1 MINFCC
7 SCHGENYDVIIFILK
22 LLFLR
27 RTGVVNFADIIKF
40 PTIFIKA
47 ALKDLGNFL
56 KIRNSTLKCNLF
68 LDITKISDFS
78 EKMLISVETKRCV
91 T

>member
-1 MINFCC
+1 MINFCW
-7 SCHGENYDVIIFILK
+7 SSHGENYDVIIFISK

-27 RTGVVNFADIIKF
+27 RTGVVNFADIIKV

-56 KIRNSTLKCNLF
+56 KIRNSTLKCNLSLYF
-68 LDITKISDFS
+68 LI
-78 EKMLISVETKRCV
+78 
-91 T
+91 